1 MLWLGTPRM
10 PFREPF
16 ADGVRM
22 ERSCPGNVC
31 EIPGLGDSDPCIDPF
46 IVPESTALPRDVLRY
61 RGKGIADHCAR
72 CDGCSLRF
80 IFAPAPSCILK

>member
-1 MLWLGTPRM
+1 M

-22 ERSCPGNVC
+22 ERSCLGNVC
-31 EIPGLGDSDPCIDPF
+31 EIPGLGDSNLCIDPF
-46 IVPESTALPRDVLRY
+46 IVPESTALPRDALCY
-61 RGKGIADHCAR
+61 RDKGIMDHCAR